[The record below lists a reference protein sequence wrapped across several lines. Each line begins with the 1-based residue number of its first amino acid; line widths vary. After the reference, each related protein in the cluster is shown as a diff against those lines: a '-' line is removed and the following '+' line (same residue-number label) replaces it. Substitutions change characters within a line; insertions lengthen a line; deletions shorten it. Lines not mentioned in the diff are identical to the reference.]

1 MGGRAVIE
9 VGYFAIE
16 PVSWAILSIDDLD
29 GQVNVHLKSPNP
41 INARMLALSDFE
53 LHCGD
58 GQRYFAKG
66 ANVGADFSRFH
77 LDLLF
82 EVPFDQLGNSG
93 VKLRIGG

>member
-29 GQVNVHLKSPNP
+29 GQVNVHLKSPAP
-41 INARMLALSDFE
+41 IDAHLLALSDYE

-58 GQRYFAKG
+58 GQCYFAIG

-82 EVPFDQLGNSG
+82 EVPFDQLVNSA
-93 VKLRIGG
+93 VKLRIVG